1 MSSPKTHRLGAAL
14 ALAVIASLILPAL
27 GEATGHEVHGTIL
40 LPSAETSRPQRC
52 FHTIAGDPMQGV
64 AGWVLETTPGMRFEL
79 IADDDSGFT
88 DFDLYFYTELPACQ
102 DSAGATAFAGPGD
115 EAGTVP
121 DGHRYAI
128 VVLFTGLPPQ
138 GFTYKEGAVAALS
151 PDEPPRP
158 GAFEPKVVSQPLYG
172 SQHPST
178 DPERQE
184 KFIEAVDGT
193 SVYVETWLPAAK
205 DENVPPEKVPT
216 ILIATPYVTKGS
228 EEYPGLAEYMNARGF
243 AVAQH
248 HVRGTGES
256 GGCIEQ
262 TSDKQIDDGA
272 RVIEYL
278 GRDAPWSNGN
288 VGMYGISYDAE
299 TQISVAGRGDPSKI
313 SYLKAII
320 PASAVGGQYEYNNRD
335 GVPFD
340 THGFESNLFYLAI
353 SAVPQM
359 TPLHYS
365 YLEKAMCQPEMLT
378 EPLDMSGDM
387 RPFWKVREYRPDAHN
402 IRAATLWVH
411 GFADFNV
418 EPITIAGYF
427 DRLPATT
434 PKKGLFGIWNH
445 AFPSSHSSVA
455 PEWARADWM
464 PMVVAWFD
472 RYLKNIQ
479 NGAEDWPAAQVQ
491 SSDGT
496 WRSEPDFPSTG
507 GPAGQLALGPH
518 GRLGVTQPSGSTSYT
533 EVRHEFVE
541 DESNRAVFESEPVTA
556 ALRIT
561 GQPLVDLWIKSSKP
575 DAHVV
580 AELQVI
586 DPDGEPL
593 RYSTTEGLFSPLF
606 GGGALVA
613 TYGLRSIRHLDP
625 MPENYFK
632 QEVSR
637 PAPVDTPIQVVVRL
651 LPTDITVPEGHRLRL
666 TIAGTTSIGKQ
677 SSPSGVESTIG
688 ILHDCDHPSSL
699 RFLMPTPG
707 APLINVREVGE
718 EGPLAEE
725 TRTIGVADGGGIAN
739 AAVCGRAPEA
749 TALPIPPTPA
759 APAPPVAPSSPAETP
774 AIDVV
779 AAPTQPEDVQPPPT
793 QPQQSISSAS
803 AEDEDEKSNVP
814 LALIAA
820 LMAAAIAI
828 SIFITRRRRQS

>member
-1 MSSPKTHRLGAAL
+1 MSRNRRHKIGAAL
-14 ALAVIASLILPAL
+14 AITVIASLILPAL
-27 GEATGHEVHGTIL
+27 GEASGHEVHGTIL

-52 FHTIAGDPMQGV
+52 FQTIAGDPMQGV

-79 IADDDSGFT
+79 IADDGGGFT
-88 DFDLYFYTELPACQ
+88 DFDLYFYEELPACQ
-102 DSAGATAFAGPGD
+102 EGAEATAFAGSGD

-121 DGHRYAI
+121 DGRPYGI
-128 VVLFTGLPPQ
+128 VVLFAGLPPQ
-138 GFTYKEGAVAALS
+138 GFTYKESAGAAPS
-151 PDEPPRP
+151 PDDSPRP
-158 GAFEPKVVSQPLYG
+158 GVFEPKVVSQPLFG

-205 DENVPPEKVPT
+205 DENVPPERVPT

-228 EEYPGLAEYMNARGF
+228 EEYPGFAEYMNARGF

-256 GGCIEQ
+256 GGCLEQ

-272 RVIEYL
+272 RVIQYL

-340 THGFESNLFYLAI
+340 LHGFQSNLFYLAF

-359 TPLHYS
+359 TPLQYS
-365 YLEKAMCQPEMLT
+365 YMEKAMCQPEMLT

-427 DRLPATT
+427 DRLPAAT

-445 AFPSSHSSVA
+445 AFPSSHSGVA

-479 NGAEDWPAAQVQ
+479 NGVEEWPAVQVQ

-496 WRSEPDFPSTG
+496 WRAEPDFPTTG
-507 GPAGQLALGPH
+507 GPAGQLALGPQ

-533 EVRHEFVE
+533 EVRHEFVQ

-556 ALRIT
+556 TLRIT
-561 GQPLVDLWIKSSKP
+561 GQPVVDLWIKSSKP

-593 RYSTTEGLFSPLF
+593 RYPTTDGLFSPLSS
-606 GGGALVA
+606 GGALVA

-637 PAPVDTPIQVVVRL
+637 HAPVDTPIQVVVRL
-651 LPTDITVPEGHRLRL
+651 LPTDIAVPVGHRLRL

-677 SSPSGVESTIG
+677 SSASGVESTIA

-725 TRTIGVADGGGIAN
+725 TRTIGVADGSGIAT
-739 AAVCGRAPEA
+739 ADICGQAREA
-749 TALPIPPTPA
+749 TALPIPPTV
-759 APAPPVAPSSPAETP
+759 APAPPAAIPQSIAETP
-774 AIDVV
+774 AIDV
-779 AAPTQPEDVQPPPT
+779 AEPNQPEEVLPPPT
-793 QPQQSISSAS
+793 QPEEVSSAS
-803 AEDEDEKSNVP
+803 AESGDDKGNTR

-820 LMAAAIAI
+820 LITAATAI
-828 SIFITRRRRQS
+828 SIFTARHRRHT